1 VTLAKRLHAIM
12 DAIFG
17 RKPRVGPE
25 LRESE
30 LRFRQVTDHIRE
42 VFFLCDPE
50 LTTMYYV
57 SPAYEEVW
65 GRSCKSLYDDPKS
78 FGDSMHE
85 EDRGPTFQKIAPH
98 GTIVPND
105 TEYRIVRPDGT
116 MRWIR
121 ARAFPIHNEV
131 GDAYRYA
138 GIAED
143 ITASKSAAEV
153 VQVQSHALEVS
164 NRRLSLLGEMTS
176 LLQTVVR
183 IEEAGAIVGGYMS
196 QFNMG
201 SGGALYLFRESR
213 NSLDLLAHWGDLKL
227 AERLLPD
234 ECWALRRG
242 QPNRTSS
249 DQPELRC
256 KHARQVEGDA
266 EYLCLPMMA
275 EGGALGLLHVVF
287 TDETQSVRDDDS
299 LFALRMSEQLGL
311 ALANFRLREQLRL
324 QAMQDSLTG
333 LFNRRFLEVSLKREF
348 ARGEREK
355 NCVAVAM
362 LDIDHFKR
370 YNDVHGH
377 EAGDAVLRGFG
388 ELLIQNCRAV
398 DLPCRFGGE
407 EFAVVLPGATR
418 ESVAVWAE
426 RILKR
431 VRALRVVEGGE
442 ALPALTVSI
451 GIAFYPEH
459 GKETV
464 DVIHAADEALYA
476 AKGAGRDRCV
486 FSAEVPGATECPSQA
501 VRDIAS

>member
-1 VTLAKRLHAIM
+1 VTLAKRLRSIL
-12 DAIFG
+12 DAILG
-17 RKPRVGPE
+17 RRSRVGPE

-57 SPAYEEVW
+57 SPAYQEVW
-65 GRSCKSLYDDPKS
+65 GRSCQSLYDDPKS
-78 FGDSMHE
+78 FGYAIHD
-85 EDRGPTFQKIAPH
+85 EDKSRAFQSFAPE
-98 GTIVPND
+98 GTVIPFDVD
-105 TEYRIVRPDGT
+105 YRIVRPDGT
-116 MRWIR
+116 VRWIR
-121 ARAFPIHNEV
+121 ARGFPIHNEV
-131 GDAYRYA
+131 GDVYRFA

-143 ITASKSAAEV
+143 ITASKCAAELAH
-153 VQVQSHALEVS
+153 VQSHALEVS

-176 LLQTVVR
+176 MLQSVLRV
-183 IEEAGAIVGGYMS
+183 EEAAAIVSGYLTRVK
-196 QFNMG
+196 MG
-201 SGGALYLFRESR
+201 AGGALYLYRESR
-213 NSLDLLAHWGDLKL
+213 NSLDPLARWGDMKL
-227 AERLLPD
+227 AERVLPD

-242 QPNRTSS
+242 QPMRTPS

-256 KHARQVEGDA
+256 KHVRHMEG
-266 EYLCLPMMA
+266 ESEHLCLPMMA

-287 TDETQSVRDDDS
+287 TGEPSAAREEDA
-299 LFALRMSEQLGL
+299 LFALRLSEQLGL
-311 ALANFRLREQLRL
+311 ALANIRLREQLRL

-333 LFNRRFLEVSLKREF
+333 LFNRRFLEASLKREF

-362 LDIDHFKR
+362 LDLDHFKR

-377 EAGDAVLRGFG
+377 EAGDAVLREFG
-388 ELLIQNCRAV
+388 KLLMQNCRAV

-407 EFAVVLPGATR
+407 EFVVVLPGATR
-418 ESVAVWAE
+418 GSVAVWAE
-426 RILKR
+426 RILER
-431 VRALRVVEGGE
+431 VRALRVVDEGV
-442 ALPALTVSI
+442 ALPALTISI

-459 GKETV
+459 GRETV

-486 FSAEVPGATECPSQA
+486 FSAEVPGASECPDQS
-501 VRDIAS
+501 VRDLAS